1 LPVIVCIPLF
11 LAINLFGQA
20 SLDSTAEAKIPATV
34 LPVAAPDQ
42 ALEAPPRAE
51 PTAGQVD
58 QELAARRSEEEGLDR
73 MIKALKF
80 KESAPN
86 RFAADL
92 FDVRQRGIALTEGGI
107 SDDYVLGVGDKLQL
121 NLYGSANVSLPVQV
135 DGRGTIPIPR
145 IGPIRVGGIEL
156 GKARQMVQSKVN
168 QALARS
174 TVDLEVIKLREI
186 RVFVLGE
193 VYKPGSFLVPSLSSL
208 VNVLSLTGG
217 PTASGSFRDIRVL
230 RGGRRIRSF
239 DLYPFRSDGV
249 GNPNFMLQSGDVV
262 FVPLSGPQVSL
273 EGGFRRIVQAGAQGD
288 DPNRISLF
296 GDETERKQVETER
309 ENLLRQISAVEMQ
322 LGVEPSDMKD
332 ADTQAPVDA
341 AASTAANAPELQGRL
356 DALNKRLEALWERNR
371 GDHRLRPTSR
381 TDAGPEDDGLPAWIR
396 QSQNQGRAPSMIFEL
411 RPGEMLQDLVDFA
424 GGILPEAQGSDL
436 VLRSKLAGGIVQA
449 RTLPPNGL
457 SIPGHDGDVV
467 SAFPTRSRLGNVVSL
482 VGWVRMPG
490 TFARRDG
497 MRVAD
502 LVQGETQLLPDSYL
516 PKAEL
521 FRKSED
527 GRTSYIPLDLGKA
540 MAGDAV
546 SNLLLEDRDRLEV
559 YRLSDF
565 RRMETV
571 TVSGPIARPGTF
583 ELREGMRASD
593 LLLWAGLPA
602 KNANLLSADLARTVP
617 GGGNQITSLDLAR
630 LLPTEK
636 DAPVDLKDDAINP
649 LLKPDDSLTL
659 FEKPDY
665 RVHRT
670 VAIEGLVGKPGTYT
684 LDSDHVMLSQ
694 ILVRAGGFLPNA
706 MPRAAIF
713 LRQTGTW
720 NESVSKNSTFSV
732 DPAAQG
738 ANQIL
743 ERLSET
749 LRQPNTGQ
757 LLRSPVLH
765 GIAAGHMNR
774 MVVDF
779 DAILKGDSMADIELR
794 NGDQILIPAGTE
806 CAYVVGEAASPF
818 GAYKLEKGD
827 TVDNLLARA
836 GGLTRNADTSN
847 IRLLKANGLI
857 LDSHVRGKGV
867 EAGDTILIPQRIK
880 RDTSWQ
886 ENMTALI
893 PMALLLNAF
902 K

>member
-1 LPVIVCIPLF
+1 
-11 LAINLFGQA
+11 
-20 SLDSTAEAKIPATV
+20 
-34 LPVAAPDQ
+34 
-42 ALEAPPRAE
+42 
-51 PTAGQVD
+51 
-58 QELAARRSEEEGLDR
+58 
-73 MIKALKF
+73 
-80 KESAPN
+80 
-86 RFAADL
+86 
-92 FDVRQRGIALTEGGI
+92 
-107 SDDYVLGVGDKLQL
+107 
-121 NLYGSANVSLPVQV
+121 
-135 DGRGTIPIPR
+135 
-145 IGPIRVGGIEL
+145 
-156 GKARQMVQSKVN
+156 
-168 QALARS
+168 
-174 TVDLEVIKLREI
+174 
-186 RVFVLGE
+186 
-193 VYKPGSFLVPSLSSL
+193 
-208 VNVLSLTGG
+208 
-217 PTASGSFRDIRVL
+217 
-230 RGGRRIRSF
+230 
-239 DLYPFRSDGV
+239 
-249 GNPNFMLQSGDVV
+249 
-262 FVPLSGPQVSL
+262 
-273 EGGFRRIVQAGAQGD
+273 
-288 DPNRISLF
+288 
-296 GDETERKQVETER
+296 
-309 ENLLRQISAVEMQ
+309 
-322 LGVEPSDMKD
+322 
-332 ADTQAPVDA
+332 
-341 AASTAANAPELQGRL
+341 
-356 DALNKRLEALWERNR
+356 
-371 GDHRLRPTSR
+371 
-381 TDAGPEDDGLPAWIR
+381 
-396 QSQNQGRAPSMIFEL
+396 
-411 RPGEMLQDLVDFA
+411 
-424 GGILPEAQGSDL
+424 
-436 VLRSKLAGGIVQA
+436 
-449 RTLPPNGL
+449 
-457 SIPGHDGDVV
+457 
-467 SAFPTRSRLGNVVSL
+467 
-482 VGWVRMPG
+482 
-490 TFARRDG
+490 
-497 MRVAD
+497 
-502 LVQGETQLLPDSYL
+502 
-516 PKAEL
+516 
-521 FRKSED
+521 
-527 GRTSYIPLDLGKA
+527 